1 MSFVLG
7 FVCGILA
14 PWMAYRVRKMI
25 KDASIWDEELETMAD
40 EVADEVADEIIA
52 EIEEELSN
60 D

>member
-14 PWMAYRVRKMI
+14 SWMAYRVRKMI
-25 KDASIWDEELETMAD
+25 KDASIWDEELEAMAD
-40 EVADEVADEIIA
+40 EVVDEVADEIIA
-52 EIEEELSN
+52 EIEEEATN

>member
-25 KDASIWDEELETMAD
+25 EDNMSLAGLFTYDKEEFEDAEPEEDEF
-40 EVADEVADEIIA
+40 
-52 EIEEELSN
+52 IEEEEAAN